1 MVVLLAKHK
10 LKFSLP
16 FTHTHSADDMGLG
29 KTLSMIALI
38 VKTRGKTAEAVRGGG
53 GGPTLQSKGTLV
65 IAPLTLT
72 RMWEEEIVK
81 MVYPGTLSV
90 FLYHGPKRPEDP
102 RE

>member
-1 MVVLLAKHK
+1 
-10 LKFSLP
+10 
-16 FTHTHSADDMGLG
+16 
-29 KTLSMIALI
+29 MIALI
-38 VKTRGKTAEAVRGGG
+38 VKTKGKTAEAGRGGG

>member
-1 MVVLLAKHK
+1 
-10 LKFSLP
+10 
-16 FTHTHSADDMGLG
+16 MGLG

-38 VKTRGKTAEAVRGGG
+38 VKMKGKTAEAVRGGGG

>member
-1 MVVLLAKHK
+1 
-10 LKFSLP
+10 
-16 FTHTHSADDMGLG
+16 MGLG

-38 VKTRGKTAEAVRGGG
+38 VKTKGKTAEAGRGGG
-53 GGPTLQSKGTLV
+53 GPMLQSKGTLV

>member
-1 MVVLLAKHK
+1 
-10 LKFSLP
+10 
-16 FTHTHSADDMGLG
+16 MGLG

-38 VKTRGKTAEAVRGGG
+38 VKMKGKTAEAGRGGG